1 LIVKITEGASAA
13 VIVAGHDIKYYGE
26 AAGSFIDFRSAAMH
40 RSVMG
45 WYSDVQSANLEGTLF
60 VRFKHR
66 REMDFEMKSANEN
79 N

>member
-45 WYSDVQSANLEGTLF
+45 
-60 VRFKHR
+60 
-66 REMDFEMKSANEN
+66 
-79 N
+79 

>member
-40 RSVMG
+40 RSVAPAEETYASLKVVFFLG
-45 WYSDVQSANLEGTLF
+45 RQYAIDDGRFF
-60 VRFKHR
+60 V
-66 REMDFEMKSANEN
+66 DGY
-79 N
+79 